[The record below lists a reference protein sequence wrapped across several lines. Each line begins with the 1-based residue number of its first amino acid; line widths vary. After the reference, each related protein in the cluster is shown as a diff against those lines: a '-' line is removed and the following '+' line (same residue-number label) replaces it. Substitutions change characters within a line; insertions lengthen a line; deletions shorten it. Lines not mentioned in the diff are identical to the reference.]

1 MREGTQAVSIAPLE
15 TCVAPVSCNT
25 TGATIKE
32 VALFPATEAQF
43 MDIVVVRA
51 SRGGSACQIA
61 YKSCFS
67 LD

>member
-32 VALFPATEAQF
+32 VALFPATEAQL
-43 MDIVVVRA
+43 MDIVVVHAGRNC
-51 SRGGSACQIA
+51 SAC
-61 YKSCFS
+61 
-67 LD
+67 